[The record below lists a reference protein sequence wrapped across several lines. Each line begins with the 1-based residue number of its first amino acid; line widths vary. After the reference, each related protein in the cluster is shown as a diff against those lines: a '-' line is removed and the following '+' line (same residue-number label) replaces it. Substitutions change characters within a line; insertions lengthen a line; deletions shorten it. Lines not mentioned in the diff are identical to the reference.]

1 MQQRSDTVS
10 TDPSSGVTPGP
21 GAPVAPDA
29 RVVLLGMMGSGK
41 TTVGRLLAA
50 RGGGRYR
57 DNDELVRAMSGR
69 EPAEIRA
76 TDGEAAL
83 HTLES
88 RALLDALRLP
98 TPSIVGAAAAIVE
111 DPNALTA
118 LGDDVAVVWLRAR
131 PETLRARI
139 GSGAGRRAEA
149 TDLAWLTRQAEARA
163 VAYQRAADLIVDV
176 DDLDPDAVADRILD
190 WLAARET

>member
-1 MQQRSDTVS
+1 MHRPDTGIPGTPTS
-10 TDPSSGVTPGP
+10 TTPGSSAPATP
-21 GAPVAPDA
+21 GA
-29 RVVLLGMMGSGK
+29 RIVLLGMMGAGK
-41 TTVGRLLAA
+41 TTVGRILAE

-83 HTLES
+83 HALES

-111 DPNALTA
+111 DPDALTA
-118 LGDDVAVVWLRAR
+118 LGDDVAVIWLRAR

-139 GSGAGRRAEA
+139 GSGVGRRAEA
-149 TDLAWLTRQAEARA
+149 TDLSWLARQSQAREA
-163 VAYQRAADLIVDV
+163 AYRRAADLVVDV
-176 DDLDPDAVADRILD
+176 DDLGPGAVADRIID
-190 WLAARET
+190 WLATRDT